1 MRQLLL
7 SGEEDGTPAQSHSR
21 GVYNTSQKTLEQRE
35 MQVGSQMTSERDL
48 TRPRL
53 SEGSQGEL

>member
-7 SGEEDGTPAQSHSR
+7 SGEEEGTPAQSHSG
-21 GVYNTSQKTLEQRE
+21 GVYNASQKTLEQTE
-35 MQVGSQMTSERDL
+35 MWVGSQMTSEWDL

-53 SEGSQGEL
+53 SEGSQL